1 MSEPES
7 QVPESPLDSAA
18 GAAEPHVTEAFKLL
32 SDEIRLAILLALW
45 EVYAP
50 RAENNAISFSQL
62 LGRVGVRDSGN
73 FSYHLDKLVGHYVEE
88 TDDAIGV
95 AVSEAGK
102 RLNETD
108 KQYVEVEPGVTGCP
122 ACGEPFD
129 AAFLAANTA
138 LVGLLLEIDIFNADS
153 EEHAERIAKSEVGG
167 ALRDVPLEV
176 IEIVETE
183 GDEDETDGDA

>member
-1 MSEPES
+1 MFDGPDNDT
-7 QVPESPLDSAA
+7 VSPRVRDA
-18 GAAEPHVTEAFKLL
+18 VVF
-32 SDEIRLAILLALW
+32 ALW
-45 EVYAP
+45 IP
-50 RAENNAISFSQL
+50 PIL
-62 LGRVGVRDSGN
+62 ILI
-73 FSYHLDKLVGHYVEE
+73 
-88 TDDAIGV
+88 AIGV

-138 LVGLLLEIDIFNADS
+138 LVGLLLEIDVFNADS

-176 IEIVETE
+176 IDVFETDA
-183 GDEDETDGDA
+183 DEDEEPER